1 MTRTGGGRRRGG
13 RTPGLDR
20 ERIVRAAVRLL
31 DAEGLPGLSM
41 RRLAAE
47 PDVTATSVYWYVD
60 TKDDLLALALD
71 AVHAEPAPPA
81 PGAGGDWRD
90 RLRALA
96 REYLA
101 LLDRHPWAAR
111 PAGTDPA
118 PGPHAAAFAERVRD
132 TVARAGLPACRRP
145 GAAVSVLRFLRG
157 LGAAPR
163 LPEQD
168 VEYAL
173 DLLVSGIE
181 ATARPGARPDGKPG
195 CRTRDS
201 GGRTRDSGGRTRDP
215 ERWTRRSGG
224 RTRQPSSASRAGKPP
239 VATGPHRSGVTR
251 MIDLPCFT
259 MAARYS
265 SQSGCS
271 PEMFRKYSTS
281 GSTESGASMTSAVP
295 SICTQGPFH
304 SSLSTTTLTRGSR
317 RALRVLARSGYVET
331 TIRPESSTPQVSGD
345 AWGLPSARRV
355 SSSAR

>member
-41 RRLAAE
+41 RGLAAE
-47 PDVTATSVYWYVD
+47 PDVTAMSVNRYVD

-96 REYLA
+96 REYLV

-181 ATARPGARPDGKPG
+181 ATAARERGRTGNRAAGRATPGDGHATPG
-195 CRTRDS
+195 DGHATPGDGHGTPRDGHAAPE
-201 GGRTRDSGGRTRDP
+201 GGRVSPPRPAAPGSPPSPPDP
-215 ERWTRRSGG
+215 TA
-224 RTRQPSSASRAGKPP
+224 PASPG
-239 VATGPHRSGVTR
+239 
-251 MIDLPCFT
+251 
-259 MAARYS
+259 
-265 SQSGCS
+265 
-271 PEMFRKYSTS
+271 
-281 GSTESGASMTSAVP
+281 
-295 SICTQGPFH
+295 
-304 SSLSTTTLTRGSR
+304 
-317 RALRVLARSGYVET
+317 
-331 TIRPESSTPQVSGD
+331 
-345 AWGLPSARRV
+345 
-355 SSSAR
+355 